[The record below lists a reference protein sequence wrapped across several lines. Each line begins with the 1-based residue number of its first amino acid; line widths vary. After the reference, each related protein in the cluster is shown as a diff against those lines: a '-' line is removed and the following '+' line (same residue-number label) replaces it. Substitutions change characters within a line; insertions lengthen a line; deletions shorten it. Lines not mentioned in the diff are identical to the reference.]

1 MYFHFIFLNRSIK
14 IYELGRKAGW
24 LLELFENGSISRKS
38 LTYRLCA
45 RVAVLAST
53 VPTSPEYG

>member
-1 MYFHFIFLNRSIK
+1 VALGIVRKWSI
-14 IYELGRKAGW
+14 A
-24 LLELFENGSISRKS
+24 RKS